1 VWYLHNLLIALLLQT
16 PQPVSTVVVGL
27 TDGQQILIE
36 NPEFSG
42 FIQGRSSEALLT
54 YRHAKFRGQMP
65 TNVIARIEFAEYRRG
80 QPFTLRLTL
89 KSGQRLQVQ
98 SESRSF
104 VTVTGKTEAGTITI
118 KHPDPVTAAPRLRGG
133 PPDRS
138 KDLTIQYLEFPGSS
152 E

>member
-1 VWYLHNLLIALLLQT
+1 MWYLHNLLIALLLQT

-27 TDGQQILIE
+27 TDGQQLLIE

-42 FIQGRSSEALLT
+42 FIQGRGGEALLT
-54 YRHAKFRGQMP
+54 YRHLKFRGQMP
-65 TNVIARIEFAEYRRG
+65 TNAIARMEFAEYRKG

-104 VTVTGKTEAGTITI
+104 VTVTGKTEGGTITI
-118 KHPDPVTAAPRLRGG
+118 KHPDPVMVTPRLGG
-133 PPDRS
+133 GKPDRS
-138 KDLTIQYLEFPGSS
+138 KDLTIQYLEFQGPS